1 MENNLFFTPIY
12 LGAPAKWRLG
22 MEKYFLFEESLKESS
37 LESCLKAANGYV
49 AVMDHEAF
57 SKRCEEVGFG
67 IDIDFTSMDESSPIF
82 LTKAEVNYDSLTG
95 TFAIPNREDLFG
107 DDFGFHFVL
116 DEKGI
121 VFIDTSGYVE
131 RVLEIIKATK
141 KWRYPSLERF
151 IFDFLE
157 CSTKND
163 LALLENIEN
172 EMDTMEDAI
181 LAGEAVNVIEKS
193 VDIRGALQVLR
204 VHYEQLQDLCQ
215 ELLENEN
222 HFFSEE
228 NLRYFRNFF
237 DRVDRL
243 MDIVSALREQTIQLR
258 DLFNFK
264 QEEKQNRLMTILTV
278 IATIFMPIT
287 LMTGWYGMNFKYM
300 PELEYRYAYVIFAGV
315 ALLISIVSIIVMKIK
330 KWL

>member
-1 MENNLFFTPIY
+1 
-12 LGAPAKWRLG
+12 
-22 MEKYFLFEESLKESS
+22 MEKYYVFEESLNKSS
-37 LESCLKAANGYV
+37 LENCMKAPNGYV
-49 AVMDHEAF
+49 AIMDYEAF
-57 SKRCEEVGFG
+57 SKRCEELGFG

-121 VFIDTSGYVE
+121 VFIDTTGYAE
-131 RVLEIIKATK
+131 KALETIKATK

-157 CSTKND
+157 CSTKGD
-163 LALLENIEN
+163 LALLEKLEN
-172 EMDTMEDAI
+172 QMDVMEDEI
-181 LAGEAVNVIEKS
+181 LAGKAVDVIENS

-204 VHYEQLQDLCQ
+204 VHYEQLQDFCQ

-222 HFFSEE
+222 HFFAEE
-228 NLRYFRNFF
+228 NLRYFRSFL

-243 MDIVSALREQTIQLR
+243 MDIVSSLREQTIQLR

-264 QEEKQNRLMTILTV
+264 HEEKQNRLMAILTV

-300 PELEYRYAYVIFAGV
+300 PELEYRYAYFIFAGV
-315 ALLISIVSIIVMKIK
+315 ALLISIVSIVVMKIK